1 MLCTTYFAA
10 MIEVNTE
17 GTHGGGCGGLGYL
30 LGGTLG
36 RWLWWFRVTWLQT
49 TMIRKG
55 VDEGKVL
62 FG

>member
-1 MLCTTYFAA
+1 